1 MSAALDEAGLEN
13 AAILLMSL
21 GEEEAAGVF
30 KHLEPKEV
38 QRLGETIARM
48 KTITRDKVDSV
59 LEKFAGVAATQS
71 SLVPDTDAYV
81 KSVLKRALGDDKAE
95 LLIGRIL
102 QTSDIGG
109 IERLKWMDASAVA
122 ELLRQEHPQ
131 VVATIL
137 VHLEQEQAG
146 AVLKCFP
153 ERARNE
159 VLIRIASLDG
169 VQPEAMQDLNDVLS
183 QLLAGGGARP
193 KRASL
198 GGVKTAAEIINLLS
212 TPVETSALDFIREAD
227 AELAQQIQD
236 NMFTF
241 DDLMRLDDKGIQAL
255 LKEVQSD
262 SLVVALKGATPELR
276 DRIFKNMSS
285 RAAETLKEDLDSRG
299 PVRLSEVENEQKEL
313 LKVVRRL
320 AEEGQLVLSSGGGD
334 DFV

>member
-1 MSAALDEAGLEN
+1 MSGALDEAGLEN

-38 QRLGETIARM
+38 QRLGETIAKM

-59 LEKFAGVAATQS
+59 LEKFAGVASTQS

-95 LLIGRIL
+95 MLIDRIL
-102 QTSDIGG
+102 QTSDNAG
-109 IERLKWMDASAVA
+109 IERLKWMDAGSVA

-131 VVATIL
+131 IVATIL
-137 VHLEQEQAG
+137 VHLEQDQAS
-146 AVLKCFP
+146 AVLKTFP

-169 VQPEAMQDLNDVLS
+169 IQPEAMQDLNDVMS
-183 QLLAGGGARP
+183 QLLAGGSAKP
-193 KRASL
+193 KRATL
-198 GGVKTAAEIINLLS
+198 GGVKTAAEIINLLG

-241 DDLMRLDDKGIQAL
+241 DDLMRLDDKGFQAL

-276 DRIFKNMSS
+276 ERIFKNMSS

-320 AEEGQLVLSSGGGD
+320 ADEGQLVLSSGGGD

>member
-1 MSAALDEAGLEN
+1 VSAALDEAGLEN

-38 QRLGETIARM
+38 QRLGETIAKM
-48 KTITRDKVDSV
+48 KTISRDKVDSV
-59 LEKFAGVAATQS
+59 LEKFSSVAATQS

-122 ELLRQEHPQ
+122 ELLRNEHPQ
-131 VVATIL
+131 IVATIL
-137 VHLEQEQAG
+137 VHLEQDQAG
-146 AVLKCFP
+146 AVLKLFA

-183 QLLAGGGARP
+183 QLLAGGVSKP

-198 GGVKTAAEIINLLS
+198 GGVKTAAEIINLLG

-276 DRIFKNMSS
+276 DRVFKNMSS